1 MGRWGF
7 DCRPIFNFRIMTT
20 KTYRTRELKGF
31 SVHQTIDGRLVS
43 ITFKRGCTLGSTSSY
58 TTSDEK
64 IQNMLESLNSFGSD
78 FYIAEQHTDKVAPVV
93 TEKPKVNAE
102 PEPAK
107 EEEIE
112 VVDMLDAKT
121 FKNLVELRNAL
132 QEKGIDVSQITNV
145 KAAESIAK
153 KNGYNYT
160 VDKNA

>member
-1 MGRWGF
+1 MGRWVL
-7 DCRPIFNFRIMTT
+7 DCRLILNFRIMTI

-31 SVHQTIDGRLVS
+31 SVHHTIDGRLVS

-78 FYIAEQHTDKVAPVV
+78 FYLAEQITDEVV
-93 TEKPKVNAE
+93 PAVEKPKVNTE

-107 EEEIE
+107 EEETE